1 MDEEDGEEE
10 EEEEET
16 LPPKPNVRLLQSP
29 WEAAQAEKQR
39 SITSVTLWL

>member
-1 MDEEDGEEE
+1 MDEEDGEEG
-10 EEEEET
+10 ET

-39 SITSVTLWL
+39 RITSVTLWL

>member
-1 MDEEDGEEE
+1 MDEEDGEE